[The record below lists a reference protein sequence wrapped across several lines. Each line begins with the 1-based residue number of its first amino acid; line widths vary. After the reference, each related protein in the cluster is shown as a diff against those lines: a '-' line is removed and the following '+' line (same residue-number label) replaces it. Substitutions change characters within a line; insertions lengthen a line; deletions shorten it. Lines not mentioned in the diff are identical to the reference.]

1 MHSLF
6 FNHSFIDRQPLSRS
20 IISFLSHAH
29 SAIPKVVRSFVHVN
43 HSFLHSFARQCF
55 LQFCRENHA
64 NTLACWIWQQISR
77 HTLLDLYWYEIFGAY
92 VGTCIDMGS
101 DTWIVSRVGLWIN
114 MLVDIHLHRLSVVM
128 AISVSRRGPC
138 GRCGTL
144 QEFGYDYM
152 TT

>member
-1 MHSLF
+1 MVFQSF
-6 FNHSFIDRQPLSRS
+6 IYRSSTIQSFNHFHSWVMRVQPFKKLFVHLFTS
-20 IISFLSHAH
+20 IIRFFILSGDNVFYNFAAKTMQIHW
-29 SAIPKVVRSFVHVN
+29 HVE
-43 HSFLHSFARQCF
+43 FDG
-55 LQFCRENHA
+55 
-64 NTLACWIWQQISR
+64 ISR

-92 VGTCIDMGS
+92 AGTCIDMGS
-101 DTWIVSRVGLWIN
+101 DTWIVSHVGLWIN